1 MKRLTVLFLISCFAI
16 FFAFEA
22 KAQTSDNNLYK
33 VGTDD
38 VIQIKV
44 LDQPNLS
51 LVTTISSDGSITF
64 PHLGTVHIKGMS
76 VPKIEEEITQRLS
89 EGYVKYPVVTV
100 SLVKSMSR
108 TILTY
113 GEIRHIGKIPFD
125 DNMTIM
131 RTMSIA
137 GGVSEGGKHGRVK
150 VKRKDGESGKYKD
163 IIESQLDDGI
173 IENKEVEETLLQ
185 PDDILIVERNKTFL
199 IQGDVASRGRVV
211 LERGMTVLSAILQA
225 GGVFEEGRYGKI
237 KVRRKQDGESGK
249 YKDIIESQL
258 DDGIIEN
265 KEVEETLLQPDDIL
279 IVERNKTFLIQG
291 DVASRGRVVLERGM
305 TVLSAILQAG
315 GVLEEGRYG
324 KIKVRRKQEGEI
336 GKYKDVIE
344 SQLSAGVIEKKEV
357 EDMLLQPDDVLI
369 VERNKTFFIYGEVNK
384 TGEFLL
390 DTDMTVFKAI
400 TLAGG
405 FTKWGSG
412 SRVKILRPKNNHS
425 GLETIKVNIEDVL
438 AGDASADVHLMPED
452 IIVVSTGIF

>member
-1 MKRLTVLFLISCFAI
+1 M
-16 FFAFEA
+16 
-22 KAQTSDNNLYK
+22 
-33 VGTDD
+33 
-38 VIQIKV
+38 
-44 LDQPNLS
+44 
-51 LVTTISSDGSITF
+51 
-64 PHLGTVHIKGMS
+64 
-76 VPKIEEEITQRLS
+76 
-89 EGYVKYPVVTV
+89 
-100 SLVKSMSR
+100 
-108 TILTY
+108 
-113 GEIRHIGKIPFD
+113 
-125 DNMTIM
+125 
-131 RTMSIA
+131 
-137 GGVSEGGKHGRVK
+137 
-150 VKRKDGESGKYKD
+150 
-163 IIESQLDDGI
+163 
-173 IENKEVEETLLQ
+173 
-185 PDDILIVERNKTFL
+185 
-199 IQGDVASRGRVV
+199 
-211 LERGMTVLSAILQA
+211 
-225 GGVFEEGRYGKI
+225 
-237 KVRRKQDGESGK
+237 
-249 YKDIIESQL
+249 
-258 DDGIIEN
+258 
-265 KEVEETLLQPDDIL
+265 

-405 FTKWGSG
+405 FTKWGYG